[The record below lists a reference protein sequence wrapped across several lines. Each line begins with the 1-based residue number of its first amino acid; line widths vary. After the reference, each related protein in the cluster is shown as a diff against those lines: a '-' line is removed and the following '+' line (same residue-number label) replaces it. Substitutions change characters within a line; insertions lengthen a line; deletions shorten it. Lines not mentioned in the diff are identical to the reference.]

1 MFFRRI
7 RDFAL
12 AKPGVRIRELS
23 LSLGRIGHCA
33 WARLILLSFALQ
45 RYNIRN
51 AVYEFFSRK
60 IT

>member
-45 RYNIRN
+45 RYNMGN